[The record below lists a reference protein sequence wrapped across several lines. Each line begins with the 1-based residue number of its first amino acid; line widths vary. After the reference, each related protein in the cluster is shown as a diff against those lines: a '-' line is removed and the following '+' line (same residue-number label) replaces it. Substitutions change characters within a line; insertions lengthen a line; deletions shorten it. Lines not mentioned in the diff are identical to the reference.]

1 MKINKQLFDFIL
13 GKPRLLNVL
22 LKFSNFEKFPLLQR
36 GRNKLLAKAI
46 EGIYSAGETLE
57 SAEIRMMELERENI
71 GIILNYAME
80 AGKLIKIVKDIIFCS
95 RSKWYSHHGIRIS

>member
-13 GKPRLLNVL
+13 KKPRFLNVL
-22 LKFSNFEKFPLLQR
+22 LKLSNFEIFPLLQQ

-57 SAEIRMMELERENI
+57 SAEIRMKELERKNV

-80 AGKLIKIVKDIIFCS
+80 AGMILKNAD
-95 RSKWYSHHGIRIS
+95 

>member
-13 GKPRLLNVL
+13 NKPRLLNVL
-22 LKFSNFEKFPLLQR
+22 LKLYNFEKFPLLQQS
-36 GRNKLLAKAI
+36 RNKLLAKAI

-57 SAEIRMMELERENI
+57 SAVIRMKELERENV

-80 AGKLIKIVKDIIFCS
+80 AGMIIKMQLD
-95 RSKWYSHHGIRIS
+95 